1 MNFAA
6 DNELVLHVPDPAAAQ
21 SEQVMSPVARITTL
35 LLSIALVAC
44 STKPKTP
51 GTPATSEGPSAA
63 ATAIP
68 YGANPSAGGTFVH
81 DGVTLYYESY
91 GEGEPLLVIHG
102 NGGSIGTMAAQVAHF
117 SRTYKVI
124 AMDSRDHGR
133 SGDSA
138 ETLTYEEMTDDQ
150 AALLDH
156 LKVGPVNV
164 LGWSDGGIE
173 ALLLGIRHPAK
184 VKKLIA
190 MAANLNPTEDA
201 FSPDILALIKTMM
214 ADIPATARDTPEGRR
229 ALKVT
234 GMMLVEPNIDAKAL
248 EGITAPTL
256 VLAADHDVIR
266 DEHTVDIYHHIP
278 NSQLAIF
285 PNATH
290 MIPYDDPATFNAT
303 VERFLRTPFVKR
315 ERIKDTMASLEKMKA
330 S

>member
-1 MNFAA
+1 MKPSLPVVLFSLSLAGLAGAQPKPMAA
-6 DNELVLHVPDPAAAQ
+6 KAPTTAA
-21 SEQVMSPVARITTL
+21 V
-35 LLSIALVAC
+35 
-44 STKPKTP
+44 K
-51 GTPATSEGPSAA
+51 
-63 ATAIP
+63 
-68 YGANPSAGGTFVH
+68 YGANAAAGHTFTH
-81 DGVTLYYESY
+81 DGVTLYYEVY
-91 GEGEPLLVIHG
+91 GTGEPLLMVHG
-102 NGGSIGTMAAQVAHF
+102 NGGSISDLRKQIAYFRKRYM
-117 SRTYKVI
+117 VI

-138 ETLTYEEMTDDQ
+138 EALTYEKMTDDQ

-214 ADIPATARDTPEGRR
+214 ADIPAAARDTPEGRR
-229 ALKVT
+229 SLEVT
-234 GMMLVEPNIDAKAL
+234 GMMLVEPNIDVKAL

-266 DEHTVDIYHHIP
+266 DEHTIDIYHHVP